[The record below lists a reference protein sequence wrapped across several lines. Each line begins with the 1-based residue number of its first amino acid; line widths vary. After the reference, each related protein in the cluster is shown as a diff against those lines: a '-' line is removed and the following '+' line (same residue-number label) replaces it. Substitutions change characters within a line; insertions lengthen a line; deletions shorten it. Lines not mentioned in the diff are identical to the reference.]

1 MPPPFGATSWLYII
15 IVGLVV
21 GILARLVTP
30 GRRRLGIILTSLLGI
45 GGALLATW
53 LGQQMDWYAAGEAA
67 GFLGALLGAILI
79 LGVAQLFRGGR

>member
-1 MPPPFGATSWLYII
+1 MPPPFGTTSWLYII
-15 IVGLVV
+15 ILGLVV

-67 GFLGALLGAILI
+67 GFLGALI